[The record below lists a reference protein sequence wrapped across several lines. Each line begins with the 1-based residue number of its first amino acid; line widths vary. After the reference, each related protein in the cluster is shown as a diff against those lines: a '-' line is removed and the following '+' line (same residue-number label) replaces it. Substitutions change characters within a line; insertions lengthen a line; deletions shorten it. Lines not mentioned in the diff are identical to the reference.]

1 MRKLVWSVLAAMAIF
16 LSGCT
21 DETESMSSSEHT
33 VVHLI
38 PDVDVSTRGLTAPQQ
53 VNGYHLRYILEA
65 YAQEAEGTLGA
76 KLIRLCQ
83 TSSTFELELMPDKTY
98 TFLAWADYVSSG
110 MDNVKLNNVN
120 DEFYTTADL

>member
-1 MRKLVWSVLAAMAIF
+1 MVSAGSNGNF

-53 VNGYHLRYILEA
+53 VNGYHYVIFW
-65 YAQEAEGTLGA
+65 
-76 KLIRLCQ
+76 KLMHRKQKVLWVQ
-83 TSSTFELELMPDKTY
+83 S
-98 TFLAWADYVSSG
+98 
-110 MDNVKLNNVN
+110 
-120 DEFYTTADL
+120 

>member
-53 VNGYHLRYILEA
+53 VNGYHLRYILEF
-65 YAQEAEGTLGA
+65 YAQEAKEGTFVA
-76 KLIRLCQ
+76 KLICASARHL
-83 TSSTFELELMPDKTY
+83 LL
-98 TFLAWADYVSSG
+98 
-110 MDNVKLNNVN
+110 LNWN
-120 DEFYTTADL
+120 

>member
-53 VNGYHLRYILEA
+53 VNGYHLRYLR
-65 YAQEAEGTLGA
+65 
-76 KLIRLCQ
+76 KLMHRKQKVLWVQ
-83 TSSTFELELMPDKTY
+83 S
-98 TFLAWADYVSSG
+98 
-110 MDNVKLNNVN
+110 
-120 DEFYTTADL
+120 